1 VHGAAKIKLAA
12 FPDDDPSLVID
23 VPLNPVKPQARVMS
37 VQFVGE
43 NDGYLAV
50 RERHAER
57 LPAVVYLPEPLSTLR
72 SDCCG
77 CWACHVLSLAS
88 HRRGRSATRPPP
100 EQTKRKSVP
109 AIAVNH

>member
-1 VHGAAKIKLAA
+1 MAA

-23 VPLNPVKPQARVMS
+23 MPLDPIEPQARVMS

-57 LPAVVYLPEPLSTLR
+57 LPAVVYLPEPLSALR

-77 CWACHVLSLAS
+77 CWACHGLSLAS
-88 HRRGRSATRPPP
+88 HRRGCSATRPPA